1 MRWLGVVWALPVSL
15 VGVLFALLACAS
27 GGRYQ
32 SRNGVLEVSGGWPAK
47 LLCRGFPFCG
57 PAAAITLG
65 HVVLGASQ
73 QALDKT
79 RSHERVHVRQ
89 YERWGILFVLAYPL
103 AGAWAWIKGGNP
115 YWDNIFER
123 QAREREQSSGV

>member
-1 MRWLGVVWALPVSL
+1 MRVWEYLWALPVSM
-15 VGVLFALLACAS
+15 VGGLLALVARVS

-32 SRNGVLEVSGGWPAK
+32 WKDGVLEASGGWPAK

-73 QALDKT
+73 QALDTT
-79 RSHERVHVRQ
+79 RTHERVHVQQ
-89 YERWGILFVLAYPL
+89 YARWGIVFVLAYPL

-115 YWDNIFER
+115 YWDNPFER
-123 QAREREQSSGV
+123 QARERE

>member
-1 MRWLGVVWALPVSL
+1 MRFVGYLWALPVSVIGML
-15 VGVLFALLACAS
+15 LALLARAS
-27 GGRYQ
+27 GGSYTRKY
-32 SRNGVLEVSGGWPAK
+32 GVLEVTGGWPAK
-47 LLCRGFPFCG
+47 LLRRGFPFCG
-57 PAAAITLG
+57 PVAAITIG

-73 QALDKT
+73 DALEKT

-103 AGAWAWIKGGNP
+103 AGAWAWLKGGNP

-123 QAREREQSSGV
+123 QARELE

>member
-1 MRWLGVVWALPVSL
+1 MRWLGYVWALPVSL
-15 VGVLFALLACAS
+15 IGALFALLARLS
-27 GGRYQ
+27 GGLYRVE
-32 SRNGVLEVSGGWPAK
+32 RGVLEVSGGWPAK

-65 HVVLGASQ
+65 HVVLGATQ
-73 QALDKT
+73 DALEKT

-103 AGAWAWIKGGNP
+103 AGVWAWLKGGNP
-115 YWDNIFER
+115 YWDNAFER
-123 QAREREQSSGV
+123 QARELESQ

>member
-1 MRWLGVVWALPVSL
+1 MHFLGYLWASPVS
-15 VGVLFALLACAS
+15 VIGMMFALLARAS
-27 GGRYQ
+27 GGSYMRKD
-32 SRNGVLEVSGGWPAK
+32 GVLEVTGGWPAK

-73 QALDKT
+73 DALDKT

-89 YERWGILFVLAYPL
+89 YERWGMLFVLAYPL

-115 YWDNIFER
+115 YWDNVFER
-123 QAREREQSSGV
+123 QARELE

>member
-1 MRWLGVVWALPVSL
+1 MRVWGYLWALPVSL
-15 VGVLFALLACAS
+15 VGGLLALVARVS

-32 SRNGVLEVSGGWPAK
+32 WKDGVLEASGGWPTK

-73 QALDKT
+73 QALDTT
-79 RSHERVHVRQ
+79 RTHERVHVQQ
-89 YERWGILFVLAYPL
+89 YARWGIVFVLAYPL

-115 YWDNIFER
+115 YWDNPFER
-123 QAREREQSSGV
+123 QARERESGGI

>member
-1 MRWLGVVWALPVSL
+1 MRFWLYLWVLPVSV
-15 VGVLFALLACAS
+15 VGLLLALLARAS
-27 GGRYQ
+27 GGRLE
-32 SRNGVLEVSGGWPAK
+32 RKDGVLEVYGGWPAK

-73 QALDKT
+73 HALEAT

-89 YERWGILFVLAYPL
+89 YERWGILFMLAYPL
-103 AGAWAWIKGGNP
+103 AGAWAWVKGGNP
-115 YWDNIFER
+115 YWDNAFER
-123 QAREREQSSGV
+123 QARELDKF

>member
-1 MRWLGVVWALPVSL
+1 MRLLGYLWALPVTL
-15 VGVLFALLACAS
+15 IGVMLAWVARVT
-27 GGRYQ
+27 GGSYMR
-32 SRNGVLEVSGGWPAK
+32 RDGVLEVTGGWPAT

-73 QALDKT
+73 DALDKT

-103 AGAWAWIKGGNP
+103 AGAWAWLQGGNP

-123 QAREREQSSGV
+123 QARELE

>member
-1 MRWLGVVWALPVSL
+1 MRFFGYLWALPVS
-15 VGVLFALLACAS
+15 VIGVLLALLARAS
-27 GGRYQ
+27 GGSYTRK
-32 SRNGVLEVSGGWPAK
+32 SGVLEVTGGWPAK
-47 LLCRGFPFCG
+47 LLRRGFPFCG
-57 PAAAITLG
+57 PAAAITIG

-73 QALDKT
+73 DALEKT

-103 AGAWAWIKGGNP
+103 AGAWAWLKGGNP

-123 QAREREQSSGV
+123 QARELE

>member
-1 MRWLGVVWALPVSL
+1 MRLWGYLWALPVSL
-15 VGVLFALLACAS
+15 VGGLLALVARVS

-32 SRNGVLEVSGGWPAK
+32 WKDGVLEASGGWPAK

-73 QALDKT
+73 QALDTT
-79 RSHERVHVRQ
+79 RTHECVHVQQ
-89 YERWGILFVLAYPL
+89 YARWGIVFVLAYPL

-115 YWDNIFER
+115 YWDNPFER
-123 QAREREQSSGV
+123 QARERE